1 MLATSATVHDQRLS
15 PNWAR
20 KLLFAAL
27 YFSEGAPIGFI
38 WLTIPVRLR
47 VAGVSVEQVTW
58 LASLLIIPWMLKFLW
73 APLVDTLRS
82 ERWTLH
88 HWIYASQTLM
98 AVTLLPLLQLHD
110 VTDLRPLAAA
120 LLLHGFAAA
129 TQDVAIDALCIAAT
143 TPAERGAYNGW
154 MQVGVLLGRA
164 VMGGGVLAMYRWLGD
179 AGAVSMLIGTVL
191 SSMALLRIVKLP
203 SSTHTLKPATLANL
217 AQTYRSAF
225 TVRSTLWGVAF
236 ALIAGA
242 SFKSFE
248 AVLGLFL
255 VDRGF
260 TEEAIGLF
268 SAGPM
273 ILAIVSGSL
282 LGGWCA
288 DRVGVFTFVRFA
300 VLGIV
305 GLIAA
310 LAWIDLA
317 SSSVHPLPLL
327 AMTAAIGVGIGV
339 FTAASYAMYMN
350 LTRPDIAATQFS
362 TFMGAINGC
371 ESWSVFVLGLLIA
384 KWGYGP
390 GLLAMCGV
398 SLLALPMLTRMSRLA
413 NSKSAQL

>member
-1 MLATSATVHDQRLS
+1 MLASSEPFQDQRAS
-15 PNWAR
+15 PRWAR

-47 VAGVSVEQVTW
+47 VAGVSVQQVTW

-82 ERWTLH
+82 DRWTLR

-129 TQDVAIDALCIAAT
+129 TQDVSIDALCIAST
-143 TPAERGAYNGW
+143 TPDERGAYNGW

-164 VMGGGVLAMYRWLGD
+164 VMGGGVLAMYHWLGD
-179 AGAVSMLIGTVL
+179 VGAVSMLISTVVC
-191 SSMALLRIVKLP
+191 SMGLLRMVRLP
-203 SSTHTLKPATLANL
+203 SLTHTVQPPSLASL
-217 AQTYRSAF
+217 AHAYRAAF
-225 TVRSTLWGVAF
+225 TARSTYWGVAF

-260 TEEAIGLF
+260 SEEAIGLF

-273 ILAIVSGSL
+273 IGAIVVGSL
-282 LGGWCA
+282 LGGWFA
-288 DRVGVFTFVRFA
+288 DRIGVFTFVRIA
-300 VLGIV
+300 VVGIV
-305 GLIAA
+305 CLIAA
-310 LAWIDLA
+310 LAWLDLT
-317 SSSVHPLPLL
+317 SNSVHALPLL
-327 AMTAAIGVGIGV
+327 VLTAAIGVGIGV

-350 LTRPDIAATQFS
+350 LTQPDIAATQFS

-384 KWGYGP
+384 TWGYGP
-390 GLLAMCGV
+390 ALLAMCGV

-413 NSKSAQL
+413 NINSAQL